1 MPPSSSA
8 SPVQELDYLDDDV
21 WGTVFR
27 DVVLL
32 ALVGFVAMVILL
44 LPHITQARKEVEEH
58 RVPGN
63 IVVEAHWPS
72 NLPVDVDLWVRA
84 PGEYPVGYWNQGGP
98 TFNLLRDDLGTEG
111 DATGENYEMTYS
123 RGIPAGEYIVNV
135 HMYGPLKGAAV
146 VPVSVVVAVK
156 KRFDTVLQQILRTV
170 ITLDRRNQEETAF
183 RFKLT
188 ADGDL
193 VAGSVNT
200 LRRSLITGGTR

>member
-1 MPPSSSA
+1 M
-8 SPVQELDYLDDDV
+8 QELDPLDEDA

-44 LPHITQARKEVEEH
+44 LPHITEAKKESEES

-63 IVVEAHWPS
+63 VIVEAHWPS
-72 NLPVDVDLWVRA
+72 NLPVDVDLWVMA
-84 PGEYPVGYWNQGGP
+84 PGEYPVGFWNQGGP
-98 TFNLLRDDLGTEG
+98 TFNLLRDDLGAEG
-111 DATGENYEMTYS
+111 DATSENYEITYS

-135 HMYGPLKGAAV
+135 HMYGPLKAGTT
-146 VPVSVVVAVK
+146 VPVSIVVGVK
-156 KRFDTVLQQILRTV
+156 KRFDTVLQQILKTV
-170 ITLDRRNQEETAF
+170 VRLDRRHQEETAF
-183 RFKLT
+183 RFQLT

-200 LRRSLITGGTR
+200 LRRSLIIGGGR

>member
-1 MPPSSSA
+1 MPPSSWA
-8 SPVQELDYLDDDV
+8 RAVQELDPLDEDA

-44 LPHITQARKEVEEH
+44 LPHITEAKKESEES

-63 IVVEAHWPS
+63 VIVEAHWPS
-72 NLPVDVDLWVRA
+72 NLPVDVDLWVMA
-84 PGEYPVGYWNQGGP
+84 PGEYPVGFWNQGGP
-98 TFNLLRDDLGTEG
+98 TFNLLRDDLGAEG
-111 DATGENYEMTYS
+111 DATSENYEITYS

-135 HMYGPLKGAAV
+135 HMYGPLKSGTS
-146 VPVSVVVAVK
+146 VPVSIVVGVK
-156 KRFDTVLQQILRTV
+156 KRFDTVLQQILKTV
-170 ITLDRRNQEETAF
+170 VRLDRRHQEETAF
-183 RFKLT
+183 RFQLT

-200 LRRSLITGGTR
+200 LRRSLIMGGGR